1 MKQQLILNILDPSP
15 QTLDNFVW
23 GKNAEI
29 LTVLQDQ
36 PLTGRA
42 IYFWGPPGVGR
53 THLLKAVSHG
63 PEKIYFDAH
72 TIHPPQ
78 LASLATADHSEYT
91 AIAIDN
97 IEHLDQAGQA
107 ALFSLYN
114 RWRQEA
120 SGAQAFALYLSGSH
134 APRAMPIRE
143 DLRTRLGWDLSFRL
157 EHLSDPEKAQALQQ
171 WASNKSI
178 HLASSIVNW
187 LLVHHSRDM
196 RQLRSLIDALDY
208 YSLQEK
214 RPITLP
220 LLKEWLTKHS
230 LS

>member
-15 QTLDNFVW
+15 QTLGNFVW

-29 LTVLQDQ
+29 LTALQEQ

-42 IYFWGPPGVGR
+42 VYFWGPPGVGR
-53 THLLKAVSHG
+53 THLLKALSHG
-63 PEKIYFDAH
+63 DHKMYFDAL
-72 TIHPPQ
+72 TASPQQ
-78 LASLATADHSEYT
+78 LAQLATAEQPGIT

-97 IEHLDQAGQA
+97 IDHLNADGQA

-120 SGAQAFALYLSGSH
+120 SGAQAFTLYLSGSH
-134 APRAMPIRE
+134 APRALPIRE

-157 EHLSDPEKAQALQQ
+157 QHLTDAEKAQALRQ
-171 WASNKSI
+171 WASNKGIDLPSG
-178 HLASSIVNW
+178 IVNW

-196 RQLRSLIDALDY
+196 RQLSTLIDALDH

-220 LLKEWLTKHS
+220 LLKQWLNKQS
-230 LS
+230 FS